1 MSLST
6 LLLIPGVKSSLLL
19 ALGGGVM
26 AVYARYRES
35 RYYPVIAEVKEVILS
50 FNSMVSDGKIDA
62 QETEAAIEYV
72 KCRLADVSAKLDK
85 SKL

>member
-26 AVYARYRES
+26 AAYARYRES

-50 FNSMVSDGKIDA
+50 FNSMISDGKIDA

-72 KCRLADVSAKLDK
+72 KGLLANVSAKLDK

>member
-6 LLLIPGVKSSLLL
+6 LLLIPGVKSSLWL

-26 AVYARYRES
+26 AAYARYRES
-35 RYYPVIAEVKEVILS
+35 RYYPVIAELKKVILA
-50 FNSMVSDGKIDA
+50 FNSMVSDGKLDA

-72 KCRLADVSAKLDK
+72 KGRLADVSAQLDK

>member
-26 AVYARYRES
+26 AAYARYRES

-62 QETEAAIEYV
+62 QETEAAVEYF
-72 KCRLADVSAKLDK
+72 KGLLADVSAKLDK

>member
-26 AVYARYRES
+26 AAYARYRES

-50 FNSMVSDGKIDA
+50 FNSMISDGKIDA
-62 QETEAAIEYV
+62 QETEAAIEYF
-72 KCRLADVSAKLDK
+72 KGLLADVSAKLDK

>member
-26 AVYARYRES
+26 AAYARYRES
-35 RYYPVIAEVKEVILS
+35 RYYPVIAEVKKVILA
-50 FNSMVSDGKIDA
+50 FNSMVSDGKLDA

-72 KCRLADVSAKLDK
+72 KGLLANVSAKLDK